1 MASHHCSD
9 LLFLLS
15 GVPLL
20 ISQWHLTTV
29 VTCFSF
35 FRGASPDLAMA
46 SHHCSDLLFLLSGV
60 PLLFLQR
67 RQLPALLTLVNN
79 FIAGSVLPPNVCE
92 GALPCT
98 TVATCFSFFPG
109 YQGNKATCVA
119 LFSSLRCLSPPCNTG
134 KATYP
139 SYSYLFRCFSSFL
152 PALKATC
159 VALFP
164 SLRCL
169 SPPHNARKATYP
181 SYSYLFRCF
190 SSFLPAL
197 KATYFP
203 NFPWQVTFIRNFWLL
218 PAPAQVLRT

>member
-1 MASHHCSD
+1 MCNLPPNVWGASLHHCN
-9 LLFLLS
+9 
-15 GVPLL
+15 
-20 ISQWHLTTV
+20 
-29 VTCFSF
+29 
-35 FRGASPDLAMA
+35 
-46 SHHCSDLLFLLSGV
+46 DLLFLLSGV
-60 PLLFLQR
+60 PLLFSQW
-67 RQLPALLTLVNN
+67 RQLLALLTLVNN

-109 YQGNKATCVA
+109 CQGNKATCVA
-119 LFSSLRCLSPPCNTG
+119 LFPSLRCLSPPHSTG

-169 SPPHNARKATYP
+169 SPPCNTGKATH
-181 SYSYLFRCF
+181 
-190 SSFLPAL
+190 
-197 KATYFP
+197 FP
-203 NFPWQVTFIRNFWLL
+203 NFPSQVVFIRNFWLL

>member
-1 MASHHCSD
+1 MCN
-9 LLFLLS
+9 LPPN
-15 GVPLL
+15 V
-20 ISQWHLTTV
+20 W
-29 VTCFSF
+29 
-35 FRGASPDLAMA
+35 GASL
-46 SHHCSDLLFLLSGV
+46 HHCSDLLFLLSGV

-67 RQLPALLTLVNN
+67 QQLPALLTLVNN
-79 FIAGSVLPPNVCE
+79 FIAGSVLPTNVCE
-92 GALPCT
+92 GALPCTTVVTCFSLLSGVPLLFLQRRLT

-119 LFSSLRCLSPPCNTG
+119 LFPSLRCLSPPQNTG

-169 SPPHNARKATYP
+169 SPPCNTG
-181 SYSYLFRCF
+181 
-190 SSFLPAL
+190 

-203 NFPWQVTFIRNFWLL
+203 NFPSQVAFIRNFWLL

>member
-1 MASHHCSD
+1 MTSHHCSD
-9 LLFLLS
+9 LLFPSS

-46 SHHCSDLLFLLSGV
+46 SHHCSDLLFPSSGV
-60 PLLFLQR
+60 P
-67 RQLPALLTLVNN
+67 
-79 FIAGSVLPPNVCE
+79 GK
-92 GALPCT
+92 
-98 TVATCFSFFPG
+98 
-109 YQGNKATCVA
+109 KAPCVA
-119 LFSSLRCLSPPCNTG
+119 LFSSLRCLSPPHNAG

-169 SPPHNARKATYP
+169 SPPCNTG
-181 SYSYLFRCF
+181 
-190 SSFLPAL
+190 

-203 NFPWQVTFIRNFWLL
+203 NFPWQVAFIRNFWLL

>member
-20 ISQWHLTTV
+20 ISQRPLTTV
-29 VTCFSF
+29 MTCFS
-35 FRGASPDLAMA
+35 
-46 SHHCSDLLFLLSGV
+46 LL
-60 PLLFLQR
+60 
-67 RQLPALLTLVNN
+67 
-79 FIAGSVLPPNVCE
+79 
-92 GALPCT
+92 
-98 TVATCFSFFPG
+98 PG

-119 LFSSLRCLSPPCNTG
+119 LFSSLRCLSPPHNAG

-169 SPPHNARKATYP
+169 SPPHSTGKATYP

-197 KATYFP
+197 KATCVALFPILRCLSPSRTTGKATYFP